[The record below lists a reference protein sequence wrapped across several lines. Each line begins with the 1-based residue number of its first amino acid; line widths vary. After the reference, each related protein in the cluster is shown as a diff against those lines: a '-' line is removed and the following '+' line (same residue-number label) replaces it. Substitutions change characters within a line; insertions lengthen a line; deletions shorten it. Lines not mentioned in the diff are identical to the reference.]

1 MEWFEAIIFIA
12 VAFVFYQTFSSSTNN
27 NNPSS
32 STSNNGPKM
41 VHEITSEKEFEE
53 IIAQNE
59 LVVVD
64 FYATWCGPCKMIA
77 PYIENTLAPENTNV
91 KFVKVNVD
99 NLRSLVEKYEVTAMP
114 TFVYI
119 RKGQVVKSVRGAAK
133 AAVAEGVTA
142 LTSS

>member
-1 MEWFEAIIFIA
+1 MDSNTNNANSSDS
-12 VAFVFYQTFSSSTNN
+12 TSSS
-27 NNPSS
+27 SS
-32 STSNNGPKM
+32 GNKM
-41 VHEITSEKEFEE
+41 VLDITSEKEFEE
-53 IIAQNE
+53 ILAQNE

-77 PYIENTLAPENTNV
+77 PYIENTLAPANANV
-91 KFVKVNVD
+91 KFIKVDVD
-99 NLRSLVEKYEVTAMP
+99 KLRALVAKYDVTAMP